1 MEWKKYLRRP
11 EGAAAASAFLC
22 GLLVHCFGLVN
33 MLHNY
38 DNIIV
43 NPQGYGTGVSSGR
56 WFLTIV
62 GDAVQKIVGNYNM
75 TWFNGVMFIALAA
88 LSAAVF
94 VGTLRVPTSST
105 TCAVLVGML
114 FAAFPTA
121 TSALLFTFLSAYHGL
136 ALLLSVVAAWALL
149 RGRAVGFAASILCIA
164 MSMGIYQAYVP
175 VTVSVVVLTLLVQ
188 MLTEDVT
195 FMQMLRKG
203 LYCCL
208 NIALGVAAYF
218 VFLRLCLN
226 HYQVELSTYQNI
238 NTMGQLSIGQLPGL
252 IVRAV
257 KLFCLLPL
265 RDYCT
270 LAPIPLLKAGYLLA
284 GVESAVLIVLQLIRG
299 RKKLPQIIMTG
310 LLCAAFPVAVNLI
323 VIMCPNSYIYTM
335 MVYAF
340 VVALCMPLVLCETL
354 PDMLH
359 GKKVIRRIAVFTAA
373 AVVFGNAYVAN
384 VNYTGLYYANR
395 QTENYLNAMV
405 AQVRMTEGYD
415 SEKEWAFVGD
425 NVRDPALSN
434 GWNNAIRGGGNS
446 TAGGLINA
454 YSREA
459 WIEFFLGCRFPMA
472 WPETVEALKTNE
484 EVLQMPCWPA
494 QGSIKVIGDQVVIK
508 LEQP

>member
-38 DNIIV
+38 DSIIV
-43 NPQGYGTGVSSGR
+43 NPQGYGAGVASGR
-56 WFLTIV
+56 WFLTV
-62 GDAVQKIVGNYNM
+62 LGDLVQRVTGNYNLS
-75 TWFNGVMFIALAA
+75 WFNGVVFIALVS
-88 LSAAVF
+88 LSAAVLVETLGVP
-94 VGTLRVPTSST
+94 VGKMTGALIGMILVSFPTSTS
-105 TCAVLVGML
+105 VL
-114 FAAFPTA
+114 FFPYAAG
-121 TSALLFTFLSAYHGL
+121 YHGA
-136 ALLLSVVAAWALL
+136 ALLLSVTAAWALL
-149 RGRAVGFAASILCIA
+149 RGGKAGFVGSIFCIA
-164 MSMGIYQAYVP
+164 MSMGIYQAYLP
-175 VTVSVVVLTLLVQ
+175 VTVSLVVLVLLIQTLR
-188 MLTEDVT
+188 EDVT
-195 FMQMLRKG
+195 FRQIFCKG

-208 NIALGVAAYF
+208 NIALGVGLYFAA
-218 VFLRLCLN
+218 VELSLN
-226 HYQVELSTYQNI
+226 FYQVELHSYQNI
-238 NTMGQLSIGQLPGL
+238 DTMGQISIAELPVL
-252 IVRAV
+252 IAAAV
-257 KLFCLLPL
+257 KGFCLLPL
-265 RDYCT
+265 RDYCH
-270 LAPIPLLKAGYLLA
+270 LASLPVLKAGYLLA
-284 GVESAVLIVLQLIRG
+284 GIVSCVLICALLISR
-299 RKKLPQIIMTG
+299 RKKLPVVIMTG
-310 LLCAAFPVAVNLI
+310 LLCAVFPLAVNLI
-323 VIMCPNSYIYTM
+323 VVMCPNSHIYTL
-335 MVYAF
+335 MVYPFA
-340 VVALCMPLVLCETL
+340 VALCMPLALYEAQPETNRWK
-354 PDMLH
+354 P
-359 GKKVIRRIAVFTAA
+359 AVRKATAA
-373 AVVFGNAYVAN
+373 ILLAVVMGNAYVAN

-434 GWNNAIRGGGNS
+434 GWNNAIRVGGNS
-446 TAGGLINA
+446 TASGLINA